1 MSVNPLLGTKH
12 HITDE
17 GVFTQE
23 QLLVGKMINDYNSTL
38 HLAKN
43 PFYRGE
49 PGQMDSAVVCFPENG
64 EPYPLFYINQRDIDY
79 RVLARIYAGDMA
91 KQGRSLEDQLQAD
104 EMAYKLYQQAKHED
118 DLAEMADLHRSIIA
132 SPLHTYKHKGRVY
145 R

>member
-1 MSVNPLLGTKH
+1 MNPLLGAKH

-23 QLLVGKMINDYNSTL
+23 QLLVGKMINDYNPTL

-43 PFYRGE
+43 PNYRGE
-49 PGQMDSAVVCFPENG
+49 VGQMDSAVVCFPAVG

-79 RVLARIYAGDMA
+79 RVLARIYAADMA
-91 KQGRSLEDQLQAD
+91 KQKRPLEDQLQAN
-104 EMAYKLYQQAKHED
+104 EMALKLYEQAKYED
-118 DLAEMADLHRSIIA
+118 DRAEMADLHRSIIQ
-132 SPLHTYKHKGRVY
+132 SKLHTYKHKGKVY